1 MKTAEEI
8 YADLVSI
15 FTQRTG
21 FSMDSASDL
30 SVRLYAAA
38 AEIESL
44 YVYSDWVLRQCFPQ
58 TATGEQL
65 DCHGALRGLSRK
77 QSSQAV
83 GTLRFSITEARADA
97 VAIAAGTVC
106 STTGLVRFVTTQ
118 AASIPAG
125 SLSVDVSAQAETAG
139 AAGNAAANTV
149 TVMVSAPAG
158 VSACTNP
165 AAFSGGTDTES
176 DEAFRARVIASFV
189 RLPNGANAAFY
200 ELRALAN
207 DGVASAQVI
216 PRVNGIGTVGV
227 VIASHAGVP
236 DQALIAAVQ
245 ADLDAV
251 REIAVDVT
259 VSAPTAAQ
267 VDVTA
272 AIKPIDGVS
281 FATAQ
286 AAVESAIR
294 AYFTGERL
302 GKPVYCAAI
311 GGLIYGTGLVENYS
325 LSAPTADLSAS
336 PTQLPV
342 LGTLAI
348 TEAE

>member
-1 MKTAEEI
+1 
-8 YADLVSI
+8 
-15 FTQRTG
+15 
-21 FSMDSASDL
+21 MDSASDL

-44 YVYSDWVLRQCFPQ
+44 YVYCDWALRQCFPQ
-58 TATGEQL
+58 TAVGSYL
-65 DCHGALRGLSRK
+65 DSHGALRGLTRK
-77 QSSQAV
+77 GASCAT
-83 GTLRFSITEARADA
+83 GMLRFSLSEARADD

-106 STTGLVRFVTTQ
+106 TTTGLVRFATMQ
-118 AASIPAG
+118 AAVIPAG
-125 SLSVDVSAQAETAG
+125 SLSVDVPAQAETAG
-139 AAGNAAANTV
+139 TAGNAAEGTV

-165 AAFSGGTDTES
+165 AAFAGGTDEES
-176 DEAFRARVIASFV
+176 DEDFRARVIASFA

-200 ELRALAN
+200 ESRALSH

-227 VIASHAGVP
+227 VIASQAGVP
-236 DQALIAAVQ
+236 DDALIETVQ

-259 VSAPTAAQ
+259 VSKPTAVT

-272 AIKPIDGVS
+272 SITPVDGVS
-281 FATAQ
+281 FSAAQ
-286 AAVESAIR
+286 AAADAAIR

-302 GKPVYCAAI
+302 GKPVYRAAV
-311 GGLIYGTGLVENYS
+311 GGLIYGTGLVENYTLTS
-325 LSAPTADLSAS
+325 PSADLAAGQ
-336 PTQLPV
+336 TQLPV
-342 LGTLAI
+342 LGTLTI
-348 TEAE
+348 TEAV